1 MQTLA
6 DLADAIAKRRG
17 ESPDQ
22 SYTAK
27 LLSQGVEKC
36 AKKFGEEAVELALA
50 SMKQDKAHVTAE
62 AADVLYHLLV
72 LLAAS
77 NVPLGDVMQELER
90 RKGTSGLAEKAGAG
104 KKHLMETLA
113 RAVSPFRRFDRDEW
127 SKLRADTPMTLTQ
140 T

>member
-1 MQTLA
+1 MSHDLQTLA

-27 LLSQGVEKC
+27 LLSQGMEKC

-50 SMKQDKAHVTAE
+50 SMTQDKAHVAAE

-77 NVPLGDVMQELER
+77 NVQLSEVMQELER
-90 RKGTSGLAEKAGAG
+90 RKGTSGLAEKAGRG
-104 KKHLMETLA
+104 KT
-113 RAVSPFRRFDRDEW
+113 
-127 SKLRADTPMTLTQ
+127 T
-140 T
+140 